1 MTVPMHER
9 LAVALQERY
18 RIERRP
24 DGSLALLGRGG
35 TATVYLAH
43 DLRHDRPVALKVVHP
58 ELSASVGAERFLRE
72 IRLVARLSHPHILP
86 LFDSGEADGLLY
98 YVMPYVPGES
108 LRHRLEREGRL
119 PVSSA
124 IRIACQVG
132 LALDYAHRH
141 GVVHRDIKP
150 ENILLDGDQAVVA
163 DFGIATAREAAS
175 DERLTEAG
183 LAVGTPAY
191 MSPEQAGG
199 APQVDGRSDIYSL
212 GCVLYEM
219 LGGSPPFTGPTPQ
232 AVMAQQVLATLSPIR
247 SRRPEVPE
255 AVERALA
262 SALAKE
268 PTDRFATAAE
278 LTATLEGSVT
288 PPPLPAAL
296 VRSRRRTAAALLG
309 VGAIAATAFL
319 FALGLQ
325 RQQPDRS
332 ETRRIAV
339 LPFDNLGAGEDGYF
353 ADGITEEITSRLA
366 MIPTLGVISRTSAEQ
381 YRATDKSIKEIGRE
395 LGVEYIL
402 EGSVRWEKSAQGSRV
417 RVTPQLIRVSD
428 DQHLWAGRFDE
439 NLEEVFEV
447 QSRIAEQVAA
457 ELNLAL
463 RQPEREAL
471 AAKPTENLQA
481 YDFYLRGN
489 DLLTQAG
496 SPTALNAAERMYV
509 QATELDPGF
518 ALAFA
523 RLARARIWEFHF
535 SDRTAAKL
543 AAARAAVDSALALDA
558 ALPEA
563 HLALG
568 QIHYWGELDYQAAL
582 REFRLAHAGDP
593 GNGDIAWARGLVER
607 RLGQW
612 EQALASLKKAVELDP
627 RSLVKHMDL
636 FEVYLRQRQY
646 GAAEQY
652 VDRALAL
659 EPDAPVYVFK
669 AMMVVSRDGDLAA
682 ATRVLEEGARKA
694 GLQNLAAWTAQFD
707 LGAALWHRLPDSAQK
722 AMDGVTMTMVG
733 ADSAGYY
740 LLKGRVQ
747 RLRGN
752 VPASRV
758 FFDSAAMV
766 LEGRTA
772 SRPDDPVLHADLG
785 FAYAALARREDAM
798 REGQRAV
805 ELRPPSKDTWLGVDM
820 VRSLATTYATL
831 GEADSAVKQLR
842 LLLEVPSWIS
852 VPALRADPTWDPIR
866 RDPGFRALIAEEGRV
881 GGVVS
886 R

>member
-1 MTVPMHER
+1 MHER
-9 LAVALQERY
+9 LAVALEERY
-18 RIERRP
+18 RMERRP

-58 ELSASVGAERFLRE
+58 ELAASVGTERFLRE
-72 IRLVARLSHPHILP
+72 IRVVARLSHPHILP
-86 LFDSGEADGLLY
+86 LFDSGEAEGLLY

-108 LRHRLEREGRL
+108 LRQRLEREGRL
-119 PVSSA
+119 PVASA
-124 IRIACQVG
+124 VRIACQVG

-150 ENILLDGDQAVVA
+150 ENILLDGDEAIVA

-175 DERLTEAG
+175 EERLTEAG

-219 LGGSPPFTGPTPQ
+219 LCGAPPFTGPTPQ
-232 AVMAQQVLATLSPIR
+232 AVMAQQVLATLSPVR
-247 SRRPEVPE
+247 ARREDVPQ
-255 AVERALA
+255 AVELALA
-262 SALAKE
+262 KALAKE
-268 PTDRFATAAE
+268 PADRFATAAE
-278 LTATLEGSVT
+278 LTVSLEGSATT
-288 PPPLPAAL
+288 PPPLPAA
-296 VRSRRRTAAALLG
+296 VRASRRRAAALLG
-309 VGAIAATAFL
+309 LGAVAATAFL

-325 RQQPDRS
+325 RHEPGRN
-332 ETRRIAV
+332 ETPRIAV
-339 LPFDNLGAGEDGYF
+339 LPFDNLGAPEDGYF

-381 YRATDKSIKEIGRE
+381 YRGTDKSIKEIGRE
-395 LGVEYIL
+395 LGVAYIL
-402 EGSVRWEKSAQGSRV
+402 EGSVRWEKSPSGSRV

-428 DQHLWAGRFDE
+428 DRHLWSGRFDE
-439 NLEEVFEV
+439 TLEEVFEV
-447 QSRIAEQVAA
+447 QSRIAEQVAS
-457 ELNLAL
+457 ELDLAL
-463 RQPEREAL
+463 RQPQHEAM
-471 AAKPTENLQA
+471 AAKPTEDLQA

-489 DLLTQAG
+489 DLLSKAG
-496 SPTALNAAERMYV
+496 DPEAVLKAERMYL

-523 RLARARIWEFHF
+523 RLARARIWQFHF
-535 SDRTAAKL
+535 SDRTVGKL
-543 AAARAAVDSALALDA
+543 AAAREAVDSALALDR

-568 QIHYWGELDYQAAL
+568 QVHYWGELDYETAL

-612 EQALASLKKAVELDP
+612 EQALASLRKAVELDP
-627 RSLVKHMDL
+627 RSVVKHMDL

-659 EPDAPVYVFK
+659 QPDAPIYVFK
-669 AMMVVSRDGDLAA
+669 AMLVVTRDGDLAS
-682 ATRVLEEGARKA
+682 ATRVLEEGARRA
-694 GLQNLAAWTAQFD
+694 GLQNLAAWTAQYD

-722 AMDGVTMTMVG
+722 AVDGVTMTMVG

-740 LLKGRVQ
+740 LLKARMH
-747 RLRGN
+747 RLRGHEA
-752 VPASRV
+752 VSRAY
-758 FFDSAAMV
+758 FDSAATV
-766 LEGRTA
+766 LAGRTA
-772 SRPDDPVLHADLG
+772 SRPEDPALHADLG
-785 FAYAALARREDAM
+785 FAYAGLGRREDAM

-805 ELRPPSKDTWLGVDM
+805 ELRPSSKDTWLGVDM
-820 VRSLATTYATL
+820 LRSLAITYATL

-852 VPALRADPTWDPIR
+852 APGLRADPTWDPIR
-866 RDPGFRALIAEEGRV
+866 RDPEFQALMAGERRV
-881 GGVVS
+881 GGVAL

>member
-1 MTVPMHER
+1 MHER

-58 ELSASVGAERFLRE
+58 ELSASVGTERFLRE
-72 IRLVARLSHPHILP
+72 IRFVARLSHPHILP
-86 LFDSGEADGLLY
+86 LFDSGETEGLLY
-98 YVMPYVPGES
+98 YVMPYVAGES
-108 LRHRLEREGRL
+108 LRQRLQRDGKL

-132 LALDYAHRH
+132 LALDYAHRQ

-150 ENILLDGDQAVVA
+150 ENILLDGDQAIVA

-175 DERLTEAG
+175 DDRLTEAG

-199 APQVDGRSDIYSL
+199 AAQVDGRSDIYSL

-219 LGGSPPFTGPTPQ
+219 LGGAPPFTGPSPQ
-232 AVMAQQVLATLSPIR
+232 AVMAQQVLATLPPIR
-247 SRRPEVPE
+247 AHRPEAPE
-255 AVERALA
+255 PVVHALTR
-262 SALAKE
+262 ALAKE

-278 LTATLEGSVT
+278 LSAILEGSAT
-288 PPPLPAAL
+288 PQPLPATRSS
-296 VRSRRRTAAALLG
+296 RSRAAALLG
-309 VGAIAATAFL
+309 LGAVAATGLL

-325 RQQPDRS
+325 RHEPGRD
-332 ETRRIAV
+332 EPPRIAV
-339 LPFDNLGAGEDGYF
+339 LPFDNMGPPEDDYF
-353 ADGITEEITSRLA
+353 ADGITEEITNRLA

-381 YRATDKSIKEIGRE
+381 YRATDKSVKEIGRE
-395 LGVEYIL
+395 LGVAYIL
-402 EGSVRWEKSAQGSRV
+402 DGSVRWEKSPEGSRV

-428 DQHLWAGRFDE
+428 DRHLWAGRFDE
-439 NLEEVFEV
+439 TLEEVFEV

-457 ELNLAL
+457 ELDLAL
-463 RQPEREAL
+463 KQPEHEAL

-489 DLLTQAG
+489 DLLARAAQPEAVQT
-496 SPTALNAAERMYV
+496 AERMYQ
-509 QATELDPGF
+509 QATELDPAF

-535 SDRTAAKL
+535 SDRTESRL
-543 AAARAAVDSALALDA
+543 RGARAAVDSALRLDPD
-558 ALPEA
+558 LPEA

-568 QIHYWGELDYQAAL
+568 QIHYWGELDYEGAL

-612 EQALASLKKAVELDP
+612 EQALASLRKAVDLDP
-627 RSLVKHMDL
+627 RSVVKHMDL

-646 GAAEQY
+646 GAAQQY
-652 VDRALAL
+652 VDRAIAL
-659 EPDAPVYVFK
+659 QPDAPLYIFK
-669 AMMVVSRDGDLAA
+669 AMMVVTRDGNLGK
-682 ATRVLEEGARKA
+682 ATEVLEQGIPRA
-694 GLQNLAAWTAQFD
+694 GLQNLAGWSAQFE
-707 LGAALWHRLPDSAQK
+707 LGAALWRRLPDSVRRAV
-722 AMDGVTMTMVG
+722 DDVTLSTVG
-733 ADSAGYY
+733 NDSAGYY
-740 LLKGRVQ
+740 LLKARTY
-747 RLRGN
+747 RMRGAGE
-752 VPASRV
+752 ASRSY
-758 FFDSAAMV
+758 FDSAAVV
-766 LEGRTA
+766 LEGRIA
-772 SRPDDPVLHADLG
+772 SRPDDPALYADLAV
-785 FAYAALARREDAM
+785 AYAGLGRREDAV

-805 ELRPPSKDTWLGVDM
+805 SLRPISRDTWLGVDM
-820 VRSLATTYATL
+820 LRNLAIVYATL
-831 GEADSAVKQLR
+831 GQADSAVKHLR
-842 LLLEVPSWIS
+842 VLLQVPSWIS
-852 VPALRADPTWDPIR
+852 VPALRADPTWGPIR
-866 RDPGFRALIAEEGRV
+866 RHPGFRGLIAEETRV
-881 GGVVS
+881 GGVAL

>member
-58 ELSASVGAERFLRE
+58 ELSASVGTERFLRE
-72 IRLVARLSHPHILP
+72 IRFVARLSHPHILP
-86 LFDSGEADGLLY
+86 LFDSGESEGLLY
-98 YVMPYVPGES
+98 YVMPHVSGES
-108 LRHRLEREGRL
+108 LRQRLEREGRL
-119 PVSSA
+119 AVPSA
-124 IRIACQVG
+124 VRIACQMG
-132 LALDYAHRH
+132 LALDYAHRN
-141 GVVHRDIKP
+141 GVIHRDIKP
-150 ENILLDGDQAVVA
+150 ENILLDGDQAIVA

-175 DERLTEAG
+175 DDRLTEAG

-199 APQVDGRSDIYSL
+199 AAQVDGRSDVYSL
-212 GCVLYEM
+212 ACVLYEM
-219 LGGSPPFTGPTPQ
+219 LSGQPPFTGPTPQ
-232 AVMAQQVLATLSPIR
+232 AVMAQQVLATLPGIR
-247 SRRPEVPE
+247 TRRPDVPE
-255 AVERALA
+255 GVERALA
-262 SALAKE
+262 KALAKE
-268 PTDRFATAAE
+268 PTDRFATAQE
-278 LTATLEGSVT
+278 LTVALEEAGGPS
-288 PPPLPAAL
+288 PGRRPA
-296 VRSRRRTAAALLG
+296 SRRRAAALLAA
-309 VGAIAATAFL
+309 GAVAATAFL

-325 RQQPDRS
+325 RGEPERG
-332 ETRRIAV
+332 EPPRIAV

-381 YRATDKSIKEIGRE
+381 YRGSRKSIKEIGRE
-395 LGVEYIL
+395 LGVAYIL
-402 EGSVRWEKSAQGSRV
+402 EGSVRWEKSPAGSRV

-439 NLEEVFEV
+439 KLEEVFEV

-457 ELNLAL
+457 ELDLAL
-463 RQPEREAL
+463 KVPEHEAL

-489 DLLTQAG
+489 DFLAKAG
-496 SPTALNAAERMYV
+496 DPEAVHVAERMYM

-523 RLARARIWEFHF
+523 RLARARIWAFHF
-535 SDRTAAKL
+535 SDRTAAQL
-543 AAARAAVDSALALDA
+543 AAARAAVDSALALDPD
-558 ALPEA
+558 LPEA

-568 QIHYWGELDYQAAL
+568 QIHYWGALDYEAAL

-612 EQALASLKKAVELDP
+612 EQALASLRRAVELDP
-627 RSLVKHMDL
+627 RSVVKHMDV

-646 GAAEQY
+646 APAEQY

-659 EPDAPVYVFK
+659 QPDAPLSIFK
-669 AMMVVSRDGDLAA
+669 AMLVVTRDGDLKA
-682 ATRVLEEGARKA
+682 ATRVLEEGIRRA
-694 GLQNLAAWTAQFD
+694 GVDEIAAWSPQFD
-707 LGAALWHRLPDSAQK
+707 LGAALWLRLPDSVQRAVD
-722 AMDGVTMTMVG
+722 AVTVERVG
-733 ADSAGYY
+733 GDSAGYY
-740 LLKGRVQ
+740 LLQARVL
-747 RLRGN
+747 RLRGRG
-752 VPASRV
+752 PASRAY
-758 FFDSAAMV
+758 FDSAATV

-772 SRPDDPVLHADLG
+772 SRPDDPALHADL
-785 FAYAALARREDAM
+785 AYAYAGLGRREAAI
-798 REGQRAV
+798 REGRLAL
-805 ELRPPSKDTWLGVDM
+805 ELRPPSRDTWLGVDM
-820 VRSLATTYATL
+820 LRNLAIVYASL

-842 LLLEVPSWIS
+842 VLLEVPSWIS
-852 VPALRADPTWDPIR
+852 VPALRADPTWAPIR
-866 RDPGFRALIAEEGRV
+866 RDPGFRGLIAGK
-881 GGVVS
+881 
-886 R
+886 